1 MSSMTVYRQY
11 TAEQLAVQYSPSSCV
26 PDLRVE
32 LDAYAAASART
43 RAALEWRTL
52 SYGPRPEERLDF
64 FPAPAPAGPGGPG
77 APLVVFLH
85 GGYWQE
91 LGRADASFPAAGL
104 NSRGVAYAALG
115 YGLAPRYGLDAIV
128 AMVRKGARWLLAHA
142 GELGCDPARMVLAGS
157 SAGAHL
163 AAMCLLDETPAAAP
177 GQSAGWAGAVLL
189 SGVYDLEPVRL
200 TYVND
205 RVGMTRDEARRNSP
219 STTCR
224 ERCPRWCWHAENTR
238 RTNSPVSSRT
248 SPGRPAAAPAGWS
261 RWWPPAG
268 TTSTCA
274 STSRTLPRRWVA
286 RSARSP
292 TPSAPG
298 HTSTRK
304 PHDHGWRARPHRGSR
319 PRTRQPLRAT
329 TSPPVGQLLGLD

>member
-1 MSSMTVYRQY
+1 MTVYRQY

-219 STTCR
+219 LHHL
-224 ERCPRWCWHAENTR
+224 PRTLPPLVLARGEHETDEFARQQQDFARAAC
-238 RTNSPVSSRT
+238 SRT
-248 SPGRPAAAPAGWS
+248 SRLVEVVATGRNHFDLCFDLADP
-261 RWWPPAG
+261 
-268 TTSTCA
+268 STA
-274 STSRTLPRRWVA
+274 LGRAVGEVTDSVRT
-286 RSARSP
+286 
-292 TPSAPG
+292 G
-298 HTSTRK
+298 
-304 PHDHGWRARPHRGSR
+304 PHVYEE
-319 PRTRQPLRAT
+319 AT
-329 TSPPVGQLLGLD
+329 